1 MESATIEAYAKINFT
16 LDVIGKDNSGYHN
29 IESVIQELE
38 LHDTILLEIPEKIKK
53 GIKLNGNINICPANK
68 NLAYKAAELLIKKF
82 KINRGVEI
90 TIEKNIPIAAGLS
103 GGSADAAA
111 TLKGMNNIF
120 NLGLSEEKLIEI
132 SNDIG
137 MDVAF
142 CLFGGTAY
150 ATGKGNELQRIEDFP
165 MLYVV
170 LAKPKFGILAKDA
183 YNNLNYKKIGRQL
196 KTAKMLCAIR
206 KKSINKIAEN
216 LHNDFEYSVCKKY
229 SIINEIKQKM
239 IENKALNAL
248 MSGSGPTVF
257 GIIQD
262 KAIAENIQDSLKK
275 DHYFRKKLDFVCIT
289 YTNTIH

>member
-53 GIKLNGNINICPANK
+53 GIKLNSNINICPANK
-68 NLAYKAAELLIKKF
+68 NLAYKAAEFLIKKF
-82 KINRGVEI
+82 KINSGVEI
-90 TIEKNIPIAAGLS
+90 TIEKNIPIASGLG

-132 SNDIG
+132 SKYSG
-137 MDVAF
+137 VDVAF
-142 CLFGGTAY
+142 CLLGGTAY
-150 ATGKGNELQRIEDFP
+150 ATGKGNELLKIEDFP

-170 LAKPKFGILAKDA
+170 LAKPKFGILTKHA
-183 YNNLNYKKIGRQL
+183 YANLDYKQTGKQL
-196 KTAKMLCAIR
+196 KTAQMLDAIQ
-206 KKSINKIAEN
+206 KKNIKKIAESM
-216 LHNDFEYSVCKKY
+216 HNDFEYSVCREY
-229 SIINEIKQKM
+229 PIIDEIKEKM
-239 IENKALNAL
+239 IENKVLNAL

-257 GIIQD
+257 GITQD